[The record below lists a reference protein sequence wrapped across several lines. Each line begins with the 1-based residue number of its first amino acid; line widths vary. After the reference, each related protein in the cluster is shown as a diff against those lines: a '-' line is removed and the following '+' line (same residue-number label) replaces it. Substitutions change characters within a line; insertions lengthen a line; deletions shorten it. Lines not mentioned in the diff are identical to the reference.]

1 MSKDGYN
8 SQDELNANHYSGS
21 KSFNNSEKSTS
32 GKLAKFVVLPLIKL
46 ENIFLFRI
54 ENDD

>member
-32 GKLAKFVVLPLIKL
+32 GKLAKFVVLTFDKIGKH
-46 ENIFLFRI
+46 FSF
-54 ENDD
+54 